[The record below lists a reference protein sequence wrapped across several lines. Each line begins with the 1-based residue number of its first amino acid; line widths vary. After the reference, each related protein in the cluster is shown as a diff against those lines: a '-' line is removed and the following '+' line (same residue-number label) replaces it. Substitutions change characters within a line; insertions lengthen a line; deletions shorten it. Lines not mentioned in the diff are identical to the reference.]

1 MKLATPI
8 SRLGLGTGRLA
19 SLGSQLRRDE
29 AIALIHAA
37 IDHGIKVIDTA
48 DTYGSGDSERV
59 IGAALKDR
67 RREDCFLITKAGFAH
82 VALPAALSPLNQI
95 GKKLKQ
101 KISPGRNFSKAYLVR
116 SIERSLR
123 RLGTDHVDAFLLH
136 AAVNGE
142 PTDESWAALEEIRTK
157 GMSRLTGVSTSD
169 PEVVRQGL
177 ASGQVM
183 IVETPVSL
191 LSPNAERIGA
201 LCAEG
206 QVPLVANEVL
216 KPQRMLKERAAE
228 WSAMRERYGVGGT
241 GTPQLLIAYAAAAR
255 GVSTVLIGTLS
266 ASHLAEN
273 VRALEFGDEMRGLFA
288 EMKEV
293 FA

>member
-8 SRLGLGTGRLA
+8 SRMGLGTGRLA
-19 SLGSQLRRDE
+19 SLGSQLTRAQ

-59 IGAALKDR
+59 IGAAIKDR

-82 VALPAALSPLNQI
+82 VALPAAFSPLNQI
-95 GKKLKQ
+95 GKKMKQ
-101 KISPGRNFSKAYLVR
+101 KISPGRDFSKAYLLR
-116 SIERSLR
+116 SVERSLR
-123 RLGTDHVDAFLLH
+123 RLCTDHVDAFLLH
-136 AAVNGE
+136 AAVVGE

-157 GMSRLTGVSTSD
+157 GMSRMTGVSTSD

-191 LSPNAERIGA
+191 LAPNADRIGA

-206 QVPLVANEVL
+206 QVPLIANEVL
-216 KPQRMLKERAAE
+216 KPQRMLKERITE
-228 WSAMRERYGVGGT
+228 WSAMRERYGVGMT
-241 GTPQLLIAYAAAAR
+241 ATPQLLIAYASAAR

-273 VRALEFGDEMRGLFA
+273 VCALEFGDEMRGLFA

>member
-1 MKLATPI
+1 M
-8 SRLGLGTGRLA
+8 GLGTGRLA
-19 SLGSQLRRDE
+19 SLGSQLTRDQ

-48 DTYGSGDSERV
+48 DTYGSGDSERA
-59 IGAALKDR
+59 IGAAIKD

-101 KISPGRNFSKAYLVR
+101 KISPGRDFSKAYLLR

-136 AAVNGE
+136 AAVAGE

-191 LSPNAERIGA
+191 LAPNAERIGA

-216 KPQRMLKERAAE
+216 KPQTMLKKRATE
-228 WSAMRERYGVGGT
+228 WSAMRESYGVGMT
-241 GTPQLLIAYAAAAR
+241 ATPQLLIAYAAAAR

-266 ASHLAEN
+266 AGHLVEN
-273 VRALEFGDEMRGLFA
+273 VRALEFGDEMGRLFA

>member
-8 SRLGLGTGRLA
+8 SRMGLGTGRLA
-19 SLGSQLRRDE
+19 SLGSQLTRAQ

-59 IGAALKDR
+59 IGAAIKDR

-82 VALPAALSPLNQI
+82 VALPAAFSPLNQI
-95 GKKLKQ
+95 GKKMKQ
-101 KISPGRNFSKAYLVR
+101 KISPGRDFSKAYLLR
-116 SIERSLR
+116 SVERSLR
-123 RLGTDHVDAFLLH
+123 RLCTDHVDAFLLH
-136 AAVNGE
+136 AAVVGE

-157 GMSRLTGVSTSD
+157 GMSRMTGVSTSD

-191 LSPNAERIGA
+191 LAPNAERIGA

-206 QVPLVANEVL
+206 QVPLIANEVL
-216 KPQRMLKERAAE
+216 KPQRMLKERITE
-228 WSAMRERYGVGGT
+228 WSAMRERYGVGMT
-241 GTPQLLIAYAAAAR
+241 ATPQLLIAYASAAR

-273 VRALEFGDEMRGLFA
+273 VCALEFGDEMRGLFA

>member
-8 SRLGLGTGRLA
+8 SRMGLGTGRLA
-19 SLGSQLRRDE
+19 SVGSKLTRQQ

-37 IDHGIKVIDTA
+37 IDHDIKVIDTA

-59 IGAALKDR
+59 IGAAIKG

-82 VALPAALSPLNQI
+82 VALPAAFSPLNQI

-101 KISPGRNFSKAYLVR
+101 KISPGRDFSKAYLLR
-116 SIERSLR
+116 SIERSLS

-136 AAVNGE
+136 AAVAGE

-169 PEVVRQGL
+169 PDVVRQGL

-191 LSPNAERIGA
+191 LAPNAERIGA

-216 KPQRMLKERAAE
+216 KPQRMLNERVTE
-228 WSAMRERYGVGGT
+228 WSAMRERYGVGAT
-241 GTPQLLIAYAAAAR
+241 ATPQLLIAYAAAAR

-266 ASHLAEN
+266 AGHLVEN
-273 VRALEFGDEMRGLFA
+273 VRALEFGDEIRGLFT

>member
-8 SRLGLGTGRLA
+8 SRMGLGTGRLA
-19 SLGSQLRRDE
+19 SLGSQLTRAQ

-59 IGAALKDR
+59 IGAAIKDR

-82 VALPAALSPLNQI
+82 VALPAAFSPLNQI
-95 GKKLKQ
+95 GKKMKQ
-101 KISPGRNFSKAYLVR
+101 KISPGRDFSKAYLLR
-116 SIERSLR
+116 SVERSLR
-123 RLGTDHVDAFLLH
+123 RLCTDHVDAFLLH
-136 AAVNGE
+136 AAVVGE

-157 GMSRLTGVSTSD
+157 GMSRMTGVSTSD

-191 LSPNAERIGA
+191 LAPNAERIGA

-206 QVPLVANEVL
+206 QVPLIANEVL
-216 KPQRMLKERAAE
+216 KPQRMLKERITE
-228 WSAMRERYGVGGT
+228 WSAMRERYGVGMT
-241 GTPQLLIAYAAAAR
+241 ATPQLLIAYASAAR